1 MAKADLLVASGEKA
15 KALLCYINA
24 LKSISE
30 ISVCVA

>member
-1 MAKADLLVASGEKA
+1 MAKADLLVAAGERA

-24 LKSISE
+24 LKNLSE